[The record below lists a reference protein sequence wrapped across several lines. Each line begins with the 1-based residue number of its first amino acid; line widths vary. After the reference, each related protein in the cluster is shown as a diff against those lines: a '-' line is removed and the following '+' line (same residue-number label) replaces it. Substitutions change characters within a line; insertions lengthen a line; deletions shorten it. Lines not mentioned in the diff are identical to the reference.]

1 MPGPERDPHR
11 QPIGANRLRT
21 PHSAAVAGIVFAGIS
36 IVAMALLQSAL
47 PSDPP
52 TDSGWLTDHETQVLV
67 AVTLVP
73 FAVIAF
79 LWFIGVLRDL
89 LGRREDQF
97 FGTVFL
103 GSGLLF
109 LGALLVWI
117 SAVAAAL
124 AGSNAS
130 PTEFAQSNAYVYAG
144 SWIVVMDV
152 VALRMAGV
160 FMFSAA
166 TMWLRTGALPRWL
179 VIVTYVGAVA
189 LLLAGPAL
197 RTVRVAF
204 PLWVLVVSIMILVSH
219 RRATTSGTQAD
230 SA

>member
-1 MPGPERDPHR
+1 MTGSEKDQPR
-11 QPIGANRLRT
+11 QPVTGHRLRT
-21 PHSAAVAGIVFAGIS
+21 PPSAALAGIAFAAITF
-36 IVAMALLQSAL
+36 VAMVLLQTSL
-47 PSDPP
+47 PDDPP
-52 TDSGWLTDHETQVLV
+52 TNAGWLTEHEGQVLV

-130 PTEFAQSNAYVYAG
+130 PTDFAESNAYVYAG

-166 TMWLRTGALPRWL
+166 TMWLRTEALPRWL
-179 VIVTYVGAVA
+179 VIITYVGAIA
-189 LLLAGPAL
+189 LLLAGPSLRWARGAL
-197 RTVRVAF
+197 
-204 PLWVLVVSIMILVSH
+204 PMWVLIVSVMILIAH
-219 RRATTSGTQAD
+219 RRARAANRHAD
-230 SA
+230 A